1 MTFVTKLL
9 NQIIVLCNIIL
20 MIVELIG
27 YLITVVVG
35 ITLGLI
41 GGGGSI
47 FTIPVLVYLF
57 RIPAL
62 EATSYSH
69 FVVGITAMV
78 ASYNYIKTRKVH
90 FGSVLYFGVPAM
102 LSVYFVRTFL
112 LPFVP
117 DNILL
122 GQYSISEDVLILLLF
137 AILMITAS
145 YSMIRKC
152 EKCAK
157 DDDEIPVKF
166 NFPLIILSGFGVGII
181 TGIVGAGG
189 GFLIIPSL
197 VYFARLSMKKAIAT
211 SLFIIA
217 FKSLIGFSS
226 EIGLAPINWNFLTTI
241 TVLSV
246 FGMFLGTYL
255 NKKIDGDKL
264 KPVFGWFVL
273 LMGCSILAIEI
284 LNL

>member
-1 MTFVTKLL
+1 M
-9 NQIIVLCNIIL
+9 
-20 MIVELIG
+20 VEVIG
-27 YLITVVVG
+27 YLITVLVG

-47 FTIPVLVYLF
+47 FTIPLLVYLF
-57 RIPAL
+57 KIQAL

-78 ASYNYIKTRKVH
+78 ASVNYIKTKKVH
-90 FGSVLYFGVPAM
+90 FESVLYFGVPAM
-102 LSVYFVRTFL
+102 ISVYFVRAFL
-112 LPFVP
+112 LPIIP
-117 DNILL
+117 NTIYL
-122 GQYSISEDVLILLLF
+122 GQFSVSEDALILLLF
-137 AILMITAS
+137 AVLMIVAS

-152 EKCAK
+152 ENCVKE
-157 DDDEIPVKF
+157 DDGIPVKF

-197 VYFARLSMKKAIAT
+197 VFFARLSMKKAIAT

-217 FKSLIGFSS
+217 FKSMIGFSS
-226 EIGLAPINWNFLTTI
+226 EIGSAHINWNFLITI
-241 TVLSV
+241 SLLSV
-246 FGMFLGTYL
+246 LGMFLGTFL
-255 NKKIDGDKL
+255 NKKIDGEKL

-273 LMGCSILAIEI
+273 LMGLSMLAIE
-284 LNL
+284 LYEFVG